1 MNSWYQSLGLPV
13 APVELLMAIG
23 LTLGRSVPT
32 LFFNPFLGG
41 KKVPAQVKMGV
52 AVSFVVILL
61 PSLMKIPP
69 GALAGGPIFFFLMIK
84 EIVIGVTLGFITSV
98 VFLGFGAAGRLVDMQ
113 RGANMAEGMVYQLS
127 ERASVFGVF
136 YVQTAIVVFLILNG
150 HHIFLRG
157 YFHSFEVLPVWKFP
171 AFTGPGEPIVKDLMR
186 LTADLFVIALQ
197 LGAPA
202 FIALFI
208 TDVGFG
214 IINRA
219 SPQINVFNLS
229 QPVKMFLGVLMVLL
243 SLRIVIDQFEVWMG
257 SMMELVFR
265 VVGYLAR

>member
-1 MNSWYQSLGLPV
+1 MV
-13 APVELLMAIG
+13 VG

-41 KKVPAQVKMGV
+41 KKVPAQVKIGI
-52 AVSFVVILL
+52 AFSFVIILL
-61 PSLMKIPP
+61 PSLINLPP
-69 GALAGGPIFFFLMIK
+69 DLPSGNSFFFLMIK

-98 VFLGFGAAGRLVDMQ
+98 VFLGFGAAGRLIDMQ
-113 RGANMAEGMVYQLS
+113 RGANMAEGMVYQMD
-127 ERASVFGVF
+127 ERASTFGVF
-136 YVQTAIVVFLILNG
+136 YVQTAVVVFLILNG

-157 YFHSFEVLPVWKFP
+157 YFHSFEVLPVWAFP
-171 AFTGPGEPIVKDLMR
+171 AFTGASEPIVTDLAR

-208 TDVGFG
+208 TDVSFG

-229 QPVKMFLGVLMVLL
+229 QPVKMFLGVLMVAIA
-243 SLRIVIDQFEVWMG
+243 LRIVVDQLQVWMG
-257 SMMELVFR
+257 RMVELVFR
-265 VVGYLAR
+265 VVEYLAF